1 MGVVELRKEDDKPLF
16 NKLNEL
22 FKHDG
27 VLEDDGELWKG
38 YSGRGAIKCISFLS
52 LHLDYH

>member
-1 MGVVELRKEDDKPLF
+1 MGFVELRKEDGKPLF

-27 VLEDDGELWKG
+27 VLGDDGELWKG
-38 YSGRGAIKCISFLS
+38 YLGCGTIKCMSFLS
-52 LHLDYH
+52 